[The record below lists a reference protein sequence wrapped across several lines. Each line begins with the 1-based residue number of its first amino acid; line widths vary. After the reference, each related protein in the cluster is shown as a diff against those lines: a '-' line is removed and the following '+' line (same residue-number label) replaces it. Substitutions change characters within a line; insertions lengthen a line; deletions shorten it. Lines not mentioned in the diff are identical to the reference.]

1 MMKTNKQPRWRRVIG
16 ATLFLFYCSLMAAYA
31 QTQQPSQQEIASP
44 DGKMIVT
51 VTVSDGCPKYEVKL
65 NGEVFIQPSPLG
77 LKMNF
82 DDLTQGL
89 TLKSCDVSK
98 FEDEYCLKTTKQS
111 HVKVVATEGVCR
123 FEKDGREAL
132 DVTFR
137 VTSRDVAY
145 RYKIYPKRVRG
156 GETMSGVVESEAS
169 GYVLPEGTTTFLCP
183 QMKPMTGFA
192 RTAPSYET
200 GYTPDDAMGKNGW
213 GFGYTFP
220 CLFKTPK
227 GWVLLSET
235 GTDGS
240 YVGCRL
246 VNDKDN
252 HYRIGFPLAE
262 EMNGTGSTTPL
273 VALPAETPWR
283 TITVGT
289 TLAPIVETTVATDLV
304 KPKYKASKD
313 YTYGKGSWSWIIG
326 MDPSCNFDEQKR
338 YIDFSAAMGY
348 RSVLVDALWD
358 TQIGYEKMEELA
370 RYGKE
375 KGVGL
380 FLWYNSNGT
389 WNDAPQGPRGKMD
402 KAGPRRQEMAW
413 MQKNGILGIKVDFF
427 GGDKQQMMQLY
438 EDILTDANDF
448 GIQVIFHGCT
458 LPRGWERM
466 YPNFVAAE
474 AVLASE
480 NLHFGQGACD
490 AEAFNACIHPFIRNT
505 VGSMDFGG
513 SALNKRYSADN
524 QHGTV
529 RKTSD
534 VFAMAT
540 AVLFQSSVQHFALAP
555 NNIYDAP
562 AWAIQFMKDVPTL
575 WDETRFIDGYP
586 GKYVIIARRSGD
598 KWYIAGVT
606 SDKTPLKEKILSR
619 KASEHFSFLFPPSS
633 FLEYSDSDAIVMVAD
648 AQEPL
653 LRTHVETGDV
663 EGVLEGG
670 LAVYKAI
677 PYAAPPVGN
686 LRWRAPQPAKA
697 WGGVRKC
704 DAFGPLPPQPTRPG
718 RTADMMSEDC
728 LYLGIATPAKS
739 ANEKLPVMVWIHGGG
754 FQTEWYGGDLWKL
767 LAQRG
772 VVIVS
777 VEYRTGALGFMAH
790 PELSK
795 EDPDGHSGN
804 YGLLDQICALQWV
817 QRNIAHFGGDPSKV
831 TIFGESAGAI
841 SCSMLCA
848 SPLAKGL
855 FHGCISQS
863 GGSFAPWSDNPR
875 SLGLDASQKGAEKQ
889 GLAFQQHLKKKSLKQ
904 LRQMDAMSLCDGNV
918 GFGGFWPCVDGYV
931 ICDDQY
937 RLYERGEY
945 NDVPVIVMT
954 NSDEGALFTPPT
966 VKAEDY
972 RQSATRMFGDFADE
986 ALKVYPCRTDEEAW
1000 HANGD
1005 TFRDLGFAW
1014 PSYAWVNLQS
1024 KTGKSP
1030 AYAAYLAQPST
1041 MSFSQNPLR
1050 RGVAHADDIMYLN
1063 GQFLMQADQ
1072 YPAEAAVSEIIQ
1084 QYWVNFAKTG
1094 NPNGAGLPYWP
1105 SFDETKPTTMQ
1116 FSNGASLIMRPNREQ
1131 IDFIDRFMK
1140 AKREQA
1146 EGIRSKK

>member
-16 ATLFLFYCSLMAAYA
+16 ATLFLFYCSLMAAFA

-132 DVTFR
+132 DVVFR

-227 GWVLLSET
+227 GWVLISET

-289 TLAPIVETTVATDLV
+289 TLTPIVETTVATDLV

-555 NNIYDAP
+555 NNLYDAP

-697 WGGVRKC
+697 WEGVRKC
-704 DAFGPLPPQPTRPG
+704 DTFGPLPPQPTRPG

-777 VEYRTGALGFMAH
+777 VEYRTGALGCMAH

-1063 GQFLMQADQ
+1063 GQFLTQADQ

-1094 NPNGAGLPYWP
+1094 NPNGAGFPYWP

-1146 EGIRSKK
+1146 EGGRN

>member
-1 MMKTNKQPRWRRVIG
+1 MKTYIENRWRKYLG
-16 ATLFLFYCSLMAAYA
+16 ATLFIFHTSLIAAFA
-31 QTQQPSQQEIASP
+31 QAQPSQQEIVSP
-44 DGKMIVT
+44 DGRMTVT
-51 VTVSDGCPKYEVKL
+51 VTLTDGCPQYQVAL
-65 NGEVFIQPSPLG
+65 DGQVFIQPSPLG

-82 DDLTQGL
+82 DDLSQGL
-89 TLKSCDVSK
+89 TLASCDVSNY
-98 FEDEYCLKTTKQS
+98 EDEYDLKTIKQR
-111 HVKVVATEGVCR
+111 HVKVSATEGICH
-123 FEKDGREAL
+123 FEKDGRQAL
-132 DVTFR
+132 DVIFR

-145 RYKIYPKRVRG
+145 RYKVYPKKIRG

-169 GYVLPEGTTTFLCP
+169 GYVLPEATTTFLCP

-235 GTDGS
+235 GTDGG

-246 VNDKDN
+246 VNEDKGN
-252 HYRIGFPLAE
+252 TYRIGFPLAE
-262 EMNGTGSTTPL
+262 EMNGVGAVSPL
-273 VALPAETPWR
+273 MALPGATPWR
-283 TITVGT
+283 TITIGT
-289 TLAPIVETTVATDLV
+289 TLAPIVETTIANDLV
-304 KPKYKASKD
+304 KPKYQASKD

-358 TQIGYEKMEELA
+358 TQIGYEKMEQLA
-370 RYGKE
+370 RYAKE

-380 FLWYNSNGT
+380 FLWYNSNGS

-402 KAGPRRQEMAW
+402 KSGPRRREMAW
-413 MQKNGILGIKVDFF
+413 MQKHGILGIKVDFF
-427 GGDKQQMMQLY
+427 GGDKQPMMQLY

-466 YPNFVAAE
+466 YPNFVASE

-490 AEAFNACIHPFIRNT
+490 AEAFNACLHPFIRNT

-513 SALNKRYSADN
+513 SALNKHYGADN
-524 QHGTV
+524 QHGTT
-529 RKTSD
+529 RRTSE

-555 NNIYDAP
+555 NNLSDAP
-562 AWAIQFMKDVPTL
+562 AWAVQFMKDVPTL
-575 WDETRFIDGYP
+575 WDEVRFIDGYP
-586 GKYVIIARRSGD
+586 GKYVILARRSGH
-598 KWYIAGVT
+598 KWYVAGVT
-606 SDKTPLKEKILSR
+606 ADKTPLREKIDISR
-619 KASEHFSFLFPPSS
+619 FTSDAAPVV
-633 FLEYSDSDAIVMVAD
+633 YTDSDAVVIVAD
-648 AQEPL
+648 ARQPL

-670 LAVYKAI
+670 LALYKAI
-677 PYAAPPVGN
+677 PYAAPPVGS
-686 LRWRAPQPAKA
+686 LRWRAPQPAKP
-697 WGGVRKC
+697 WQGVRKC
-704 DAFGPLPPQPTRPG
+704 DKFGPWIPQPTRPG

-728 LYLGIATPAKS
+728 LYLGIATPAQS
-739 ANEKLPVMVWIHGGG
+739 ANDKLPVMVWIHGGG
-754 FQTEWYGGDLWKL
+754 FQTEYYGGDLWHL
-767 LAQRG
+767 LARRG

-777 VEYRTGALGFMAH
+777 VEYRAGALGFMAH

-795 EDPDGHSGN
+795 EDKGGHSGN

-817 QRNIAHFGGDPSKV
+817 QRNIANFGGDPSNV

-855 FHGCISQS
+855 FHRCISQS
-863 GGSFAPWSDNPR
+863 GGSFAPWSDQPR
-875 SLGLDASQKGAEKQ
+875 SIGMDASQKGAELQ
-889 GLAFQQHLKKKSLKQ
+889 GLAFQKHLKKKSIKEM
-904 LRQMDAMSLCDGNV
+904 RAMDAMDLCGSDV
-918 GFGGFWPCVDGYV
+918 GFSGFWPCVDGYV
-931 ICDDQY
+931 IPDDQY
-937 RLYERGEY
+937 RLYERGDY

-954 NSDEGALFTPPT
+954 NSDEGALFTYGEIKP
-966 VKAEDY
+966 EDY
-972 RQSATRMFGDFADE
+972 KKRLQSFFGDMADE
-986 ALKVYPCRTDEEAW
+986 AFKYYPGNTPDECY
-1000 HANGD
+1000 HGSGD

-1024 KTGKSP
+1024 RTGKSP
-1030 AYAAYLAQPST
+1030 AFAAYLDQPST
-1041 MSFSQNPLR
+1041 MSFSSDPRR
-1050 RGVAHADDIMYLN
+1050 RGVAHADDILYLN
-1063 GQFLMQADQ
+1063 GHFLAQPDK

-1105 SFDETKPTTMQ
+1105 SFDEAKPTTMQ

-1131 IDFIDRFMK
+1131 IDFVDRFMK
-1140 AKREQA
+1140 TRRETSEAQRHSVPA
-1146 EGIRSKK
+1146 VNK